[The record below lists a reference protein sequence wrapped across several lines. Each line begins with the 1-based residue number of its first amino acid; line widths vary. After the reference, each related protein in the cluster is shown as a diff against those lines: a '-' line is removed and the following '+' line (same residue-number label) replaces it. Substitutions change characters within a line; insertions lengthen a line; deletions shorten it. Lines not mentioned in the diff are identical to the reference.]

1 MPTPDEDIHW
11 MKLALKQASNGV
23 GTTSPNP
30 PVGAVIVKGGKLIG
44 KGWHQRTGGPHAER
58 EAIADVLKQHQP
70 EALNGATIYVTLEP
84 CSSHGLTPPCTDGI
98 IAAGITRLVYGSQ
111 DPNPKHV
118 GVAKT
123 IMRSAGLEVHS
134 GVYRAACDK
143 LIRPFTKVQQ
153 TGLPWVTPQVSDQFR
168 WQNNPPPS

>member
-1 MPTPDEDIHW
+1 MLTPDEDIHW

-123 IMRSAGLEVHS
+123 IMQLCRVRSAQRCLSELH
-134 GVYRAACDK
+134 
-143 LIRPFTKVQQ
+143 
-153 TGLPWVTPQVSDQFR
+153 VTNSSDLLQRFSK
-168 WQNNPPPS
+168 QDCPG